1 MTAIGPRYHVAFR
14 RRRQGQTNY
23 RKRLGLMISKRPRVV
38 VRKSGHNLTIQLVQH
53 GTAGDMTLVAARALD
68 LTKLGYK
75 GGTGNIP
82 AAYLTGFLF
91 ANRALAAGY
100 SKGVLDVGLNSNS
113 RGSRIYAAVMGAL
126 EAGFDI
132 PFDRKPLPAPERI
145 RGEHIAAFADANSAR
160 FSKYAIDPKELPDHV
175 DSMRREILE
184 GAEGKGG
191 TRKTAGKDDG

>member
-1 MTAIGPRYHVAFR
+1 M
-14 RRRQGQTNY
+14 
-23 RKRLGLMISKRPRVV
+23 
-38 VRKSGHNLTIQLVQH
+38 QLVQH
-53 GTAGDMTLVAARALD
+53 GTAGDVTLAAARAVD
-68 LTKLGYK
+68 LRKLGYK

-100 SKGVLDVGLNSNS
+100 SNGVLDMGINANS

-132 PFDRKPLPAPERI
+132 PFDRKPLPAPERTL
-145 RGEHIAAFADANSAR
+145 GEHIAAFADANPAR

-175 DSMRREILE
+175 DSMKREILDGVERE
-184 GAEGKGG
+184 GETA
-191 TRKTAGKDDG
+191 AGKENG